1 MGPITQIKKLAAI
14 KDNTAE
20 VVIKIAAIAVF
31 VLAVILAIVC
41 AALVSG
47 IVFLMLYYLTFDFQW
62 NLLLNQNN

>member
-31 VLAVILAIVC
+31 ILAVILAIVC

-47 IVFLMLYYLTFDFQW
+47 IVFNVIFF
-62 NLLLNQNN
+62 NF